1 MKSFK
6 RILLLLVAALMLL
19 SAFACSGKKDEV
31 ALAYEGNS
39 ISASDFN
46 YILTYIKSQ
55 VVTYYQSAYAY
66 SGVTLSES
74 DVLSLSLGSD
84 GKTVAD
90 GIREDAIELCRKI
103 LVIEN
108 MCSDSDLSIT
118 DESDISAIDAYL
130 SDVEFQYGGADLFDV
145 ALARMGF
152 TRDGIRRYENLSRLY
167 NLLYQKR
174 YGDNGEARLP
184 DSDIT
189 KEFLENY
196 YRYEGAVFAY
206 PESTEDSGYT
216 DEEVEAYFFE
226 NFVKVAH
233 VLYMTVDKTTGEELS
248 EEKVAEAKAKA
259 EAALE
264 ALNGGEKQLDDYKS
278 ENEDTGYE
286 YIFTHKDMVTEF
298 SDAAFEMEVGEYRC
312 VKTQY
317 GYHVMQKL
325 ELTEKDYKGE
335 SDDDE
340 GKKEDTIAAM
350 QREKVDAEAKDF
362 YEKLK
367 SGETKDFP
375 AEDDDDKGYYYNQP
389 SLIAKDDSSASSIV
403 KMIESAENGLVYQ
416 EVSSGVYVIRV
427 FELKADDITDDVKSS
442 IYSSLASQVFFDY
455 LTEYSDKVTVN
466 DDIVN
471 RYDVNTLPMLE
482 TEFNAQ

>member
-1 MKSFK
+1 MKSIK

-19 SAFACSGKKDEV
+19 STFSCSGKKDEA
-31 ALAYEGNS
+31 ALTYEGNS
-39 ISASDFN
+39 ISASDYN

-55 VVTYYQSAYAY
+55 VVSYYRSAYSY
-66 SGVTLSES
+66 SGVTLSEA
-74 DVLSLSLGSD
+74 DVLSLSLGSG

-90 GIREDAIELCRKI
+90 GIREDTIELCRKI

-108 MCSDSDLSIT
+108 MCAQSDLRIT
-118 DESDISAIDAYL
+118 DESDISAVEAYI
-130 SDVEFQYGGADLFDV
+130 SNVEFQYGGSDLFDI

-167 NLLYQKR
+167 NLLYEKR
-174 YGDNGEARLP
+174 YGDSGDTKLP
-184 DSDIT
+184 ESDIT
-189 KEFLENY
+189 KEFLKNY
-196 YRYEGAVFAY
+196 YNYEGAVFAY

-216 DEEVEAYFFE
+216 DEEIKTYFFE

-233 VLYMTVDKTTGEELS
+233 VLYMTVDKTTGKELS
-248 EEKVAEAKAKA
+248 EEKVAEAKSKA

-264 ALNGGEKQLDDYKS
+264 ALSSGEKKLEDYKS

-286 YIFTHKDMVTEF
+286 YIFTRKDMVSEF

-325 ELTEKDYKGE
+325 ELTEADYKGS
-335 SDDDE
+335 SDGG
-340 GKKEDTIAAM
+340 GKKKDTVTAM
-350 QREKVDAEAKDF
+350 QREKVDAEAKAF
-362 YEKLK
+362 YVKLV
-367 SGETKDFP
+367 SGEIKDFP
-375 AEDDDDKGYYYNQP
+375 AEDEKEKGYYYNKP
-389 SLIAKDDSSASSIV
+389 SIISKTDKSSSSIV
-403 KMIESAENGLVYQ
+403 KMIESAKDGLAYQ

-427 FELKADDITDDVKSS
+427 LELKAENITDDVKSS
-442 IYSSLASQVFFDY
+442 IYSSLASQAFFDY

-466 DDIVN
+466 EDIVN

-482 TEFNAQ
+482 TEFTAQ